1 MNLEERMNINLFLS
15 KSGIWGYP
23 LLFLSIL
30 SLAIIIERIIF
41 YIYLYHR
48 DRKVNINKYEK
59 KLEKKQNLAGVEEND
74 YFNEMLKNNFE
85 NYSYFSYTKVKIS
98 LEKLWEKAKKNM
110 NILEFTVKV
119 APLLGILGTI
129 SGIIKSF
136 IAVGEFSLKKKAL
149 VTSGIS
155 EALLTT
161 AAGLII
167 SIFVMF
173 WLYIF
178 KWFRKRIFTK
188 YEDFMTVFEA
198 ILNDGK

>member
-1 MNLEERMNINLFLS
+1 MNINLFLS